1 MNSVWVDLPSD
12 GTVAS
17 VIEITSV
24 QIRTNI
30 LYRFIFTC
38 VMHYYGYP
46 AYHRTIITAINSDGK
61 PYIQEHETRYENL
74 GKGGLYI
81 VPFVSPFDSTD
92 IKIEM
97 KNLNTGCAAKIRD
110 LTIDIYSP

>member
-17 VIEITSV
+17 VIEITTLS
-24 QIRTNI
+24 IRVNI

-38 VMHYYGYP
+38 EMHYYTYP
-46 AYHRTIITAINSDGK
+46 AYHRTIITAINGDGK
-61 PYIQEHETRYENL
+61 AYIQEHETRYENL
-74 GKGGLYI
+74 GKSLYI
-81 VPFVSPFDSTD
+81 VPFISPFDSSD

-97 KNLNTGCAAKIRD
+97 KNLNTSGAAKIKN